1 VDARQAL
8 LLRQMLAGAPGLDQT
23 TQLARA
29 LASGKHT
36 PGGLLLVGTPDDEP
50 WHFGAHLD
58 DEARW
63 AGIPSLAPTWV
74 RWNPPPDA
82 PPHLAVGLER
92 LEGAGRGETLL
103 VATPSGA
110 IDPLLERVS
119 DARRHGAL
127 ILAVEGAP
135 TELQSLAH
143 EAVAAGPA
151 VGYDLTTHLVS
162 VAAGESAGGQSRSVQ
177 ARLRDRLARML
188 ERVSGP
194 DGVPR

>member
-1 VDARQAL
+1 MRQL
-8 LLRQMLAGAPGLDQT
+8 LSGTQGLDQAAD
-23 TQLARA
+23 LARA
-29 LASGKHT
+29 LASGKHST
-36 PGGLLLVGTPDDEP
+36 GGLLLVGTPDDEP

-63 AGIPSLAPTWV
+63 AGVPTLAPTWV

-82 PPHLAVGLER
+82 PPHLAVGLDR
-92 LEGAGRGETLL
+92 LSAVGRGETLL
-103 VATPSGA
+103 VATPTGA

-119 DARRHGAL
+119 DARKHGAL

-143 EAVAAGPA
+143 EAVSIGDSATM
-151 VGYDLTTHLVS
+151 GYDLTTHLVS
-162 VAAGESAGGQSRSVQ
+162 VAAGESASGRSHAVRV
-177 ARLRDRLARML
+177 RLRDRLARML

-194 DGVPR
+194 DNA